1 MGNKI
6 GHFALRAESEVVFM
20 KYVVGNSEVCLCG
33 AGLEAQGE
41 DPGIAIA
48 DVEPNNADV
57 ADDDARRGIEPHAG
71 AADYNDLT
79 WGVIAPETL
88 AARRGNGRLS
98 FGWYRLTFTVPERL
112 GAAETKGATLVFKT
126 ALDDYAEVWV
136 NGELS
141 RHLGQTGGSVIA
153 GWNAEN
159 SVVLARN
166 VWTGQKIHVA
176 VFGANGPLSDPP
188 TNYLWVRY
196 AKLELYK
203 DTEAGP
209 RAITPAEVNVSV
221 DRKDAAINDLIGINT
236 KVWKLAEGFQFTE
249 GPVWVRDGKY
259 LLFSDPNANRIY
271 KYTGSGEL
279 SVFREKSG
287 YDGADIAEFK
297 QPGSNGITVDPRGRL
312 TINQHGNRRIIRVEP
327 DGRETVLASNFEGK
341 RLNSPND
348 LVYRS
353 DGALFFTDP
362 PFGLPKFHD
371 DPRKELPF
379 EGVFSV
385 FKGKV
390 QLVSKDFRGP
400 NGIAFSPDEK
410 YLYVGN
416 WEDNKKV
423 VMRYEVRPDATLA
436 NGRIFFDMTS
446 APGEDAID
454 GMKVDERGNLYV
466 SGPGGLWVIS
476 PEGKHLGTIVTPM
489 HVHNLAWGDDDRKTL
504 YLAARSGLYKMRVN
518 VAGAGAP

>member
-1 MGNKI
+1 MKKLLWFTMLLLASVLA
-6 GHFALRAESEVVFM
+6 FAADAPMRAPEAVVD
-20 KYVVGNSEVCLCG
+20 LATTPG
-33 AGLEAQGE
+33 AKLLHAEWRYADAKVIEA
-41 DPGIAIA
+41 DFLAPGANGQPGTLPVRTY
-48 DVEPNNADV
+48 D
-57 ADDDARRGIEPHAG
+57 IEPHAG
-71 AADYNDLT
+71 AADYNDAT
-79 WGVIAPETL
+79 WPVIAPESL
-88 AARRGNGRLS
+88 AGRRGNGRLS
-98 FGWYRLTFTVPERL
+98 FGWYRLAFTVPERV
-112 GAAETKGATLVFKT
+112 GPAETKGATLVFKT
-126 ALDDYAEVWV
+126 ALDDYAEIWV
-136 NGELS
+136 NGELA

-159 SVVLARN
+159 AVILARN
-166 VWTGQKIHVA
+166 ILPGQKIQVA

-196 AKLELYK
+196 AKLEVYK
-203 DTEAGP
+203 ETDAGP
-209 RAITPAEVNVSV
+209 RAITLAEVNVRV
-221 DRKDAAINDLIGINT
+221 ERKDAAINDLVGINT

-249 GPVWVRDGKY
+249 GPVWVRAGKY

-271 KYTGSGEL
+271 KYTSNGEL

-297 QPGSNGITVDPRGRL
+297 QPGSNGLTLDPQGRL

-327 DGRETVLASNFEGK
+327 DGHEMVPASNFEGK

-371 DPRKELPF
+371 DPRRELPF

-390 QLVSKDFRGP
+390 QLVSKDFHGP

-416 WEDNKKV
+416 WEDHKKV
-423 VMRYEVRPDATLA
+423 IMRYDVRPDATLA
-436 NGRIFFDMTS
+436 NGRVFFDLTS

-454 GMKVDERGNLYV
+454 GMKVD
-466 SGPGGLWVIS
+466 
-476 PEGKHLGTIVTPM
+476 
-489 HVHNLAWGDDDRKTL
+489 
-504 YLAARSGLYKMRVN
+504 
-518 VAGAGAP
+518 